1 MAARASR
8 WQHSGICC
16 SLTSS
21 LLQQQAA
28 QSATPNSYT
37 FQSCKIPT
45 NLVFS
50 PPQLPSTL
58 PSNTGMG
65 CSKNRDQGAAH
76 LQRSWQKSQ
85 NALSERRRHHK
96 MEVMEVLSTYCYK
109 PEQRDRVKGGIIRFC
124 FAWVLTPIFK
134 HQIRYCEYLIISV
147 GRKYFYQ
154 FLPFYLVLPPA
165 RQQRMC
171 RS

>member
-96 MEVMEVLSTYCYK
+96 MEVMEVCYPLTAIKQNKETVLREALS
-109 PEQRDRVKGGIIRFC
+109 GSALHGF
-124 FAWVLTPIFK
+124 
-134 HQIRYCEYLIISV
+134 
-147 GRKYFYQ
+147 
-154 FLPFYLVLPPA
+154 
-165 RQQRMC
+165 
-171 RS
+171 